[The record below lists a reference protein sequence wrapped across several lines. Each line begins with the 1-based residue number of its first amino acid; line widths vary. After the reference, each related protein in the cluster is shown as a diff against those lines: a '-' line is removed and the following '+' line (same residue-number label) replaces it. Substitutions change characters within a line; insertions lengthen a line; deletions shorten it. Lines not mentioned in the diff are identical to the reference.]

1 MIRQVSLLGWQGPMF
16 TVVGVVQPGSCGVT
30 VPGGL
35 GQQEPCGGSVAGGA
49 RQAAGGVVPLGG
61 SLRRLG
67 QEQRQVQRGLRG
79 HVACGLIG
87 LRLVHAGFRCQP
99 RSFGGPAVT
108 ACRASDLSP
117 GRGPEIRR
125 RLLWAK
131 SERQVAQLAP
141 KLGVTKCGNGREP
154 HFRSLASFILRV
166 FELGPRLPLSIE
178 LGAELLGNRP
188 LVGSVLALG
197 RFLRTLVFGQGVARP
212 VGGAAG
218 RGASLE
224 ASGRW
229 GFEPS
234 LENLVGKE
242 CWQHTDV
249 RTGGRT
255 KLFR

>member
-35 GQQEPCGGSVAGGA
+35 GQPEARGGSVAGGA
-49 RQAAGGVVPLGG
+49 RPAAGGDVQLGG

-67 QEQRQVQRGLRG
+67 QEQRHGLRG
-79 HVACGLIG
+79 HVACGLNG

-108 ACRASDLSP
+108 ACRASDPAP

-141 KLGVTKCGNGREP
+141 KFGVTKRGNGREP

-166 FELGPRLPLSIE
+166 FELGPRLPISIE
-178 LGAELLGNRP
+178 LGA
-188 LVGSVLALG
+188 
-197 RFLRTLVFGQGVARP
+197 
-212 VGGAAG
+212 
-218 RGASLE
+218 
-224 ASGRW
+224 
-229 GFEPS
+229 
-234 LENLVGKE
+234 
-242 CWQHTDV
+242 
-249 RTGGRT
+249 
-255 KLFR
+255 